1 MRQIQ
6 TIARSLQ
13 VSGRSSAGSAHRLPV
28 RNAPIH
34 SYGGIGFGIKREIF
48 FLNLEDG
55 YFGCQVNESTDVLQ
69 LYELSKLCDGTSDC
83 FMASDELTKELK
95 CTTVPCAARA
105 AISLLSIQATELD
118 LMSLPAVHVTL
129 CSRGHCPQ
137 LLKGPFETRGTKFV
151 FPIRASLP
159 STSASEDMCRPELH
173 FGRPERQKNRD
184 AFMCF
189 IFAVRGTVIAAS
201 LAHES

>member
-1 MRQIQ
+1 MN
-6 TIARSLQ
+6 SW
-13 VSGRSSAGSAHRLPV
+13 SACVVEFLETVTRHFVGYRTPAQGLPKF
-28 RNAPIH
+28 ALIH

-95 CTTVPCAARA
+95 CTSVD
-105 AISLLSIQATELD
+105 IELD
-118 LMSLPAVHVTL
+118 WPAADDREIGVKTPVG
-129 CSRGHCPQ
+129 GHCPL

-173 FGRPERQKNRD
+173 FGRPERQKNRE

-189 IFAVRGTVIAAS
+189 ILAVRGTVIAAS